1 MRGLGRLVKE
11 LLAELSV
18 GRLAGDTDEEVGVL
32 DRVWVGVDVGKQHHW
47 VAAVDGE
54 GRVLV
59 SRKVAN
65 DQTAITG
72 VLGELQAMAVGLVWT
87 VDLTTVEAALLLA
100 VLWEGGQQVQYLS
113 GRAVN
118 IAAASYRGEG
128 KTDARD
134 ARVIADQAR
143 MRHDL
148 PELRPG

>member
-1 MRGLGRLVKE
+1 
-11 LLAELSV
+11 
-18 GRLAGDTDEEVGVL
+18 
-32 DRVWVGVDVGKQHHW
+32 
-47 VAAVDGE
+47 
-54 GRVLV
+54 
-59 SRKVAN
+59 
-65 DQTAITG
+65 
-72 VLGELQAMAVGLVWT
+72 
-87 VDLTTVEAALLLA
+87 LA

-148 PELRPG
+148 PELRPGQELVVELRLLTGRRADLVADRTRTINRLRQQLTALCPALERAACLAGQRGWLVLSSDDYGSSVERTAKLHPLCQGLV

>member
-1 MRGLGRLVKE
+1 M
-11 LLAELSV
+11 
-18 GRLAGDTDEEVGVL
+18 
-32 DRVWVGVDVGKQHHW
+32 
-47 VAAVDGE
+47 
-54 GRVLV
+54 
-59 SRKVAN
+59 
-65 DQTAITG
+65 
-72 VLGELQAMAVGLVWT
+72 WT

-143 MRHDL
+143 MRRDL
-148 PELRPG
+148 PGLRPGQELVVE